1 MITGNKLHIYEEIL
15 LLALRDKKGS
25 THFGVNYQFAMA
37 GAIVAEL
44 LLDKKIEI
52 EKVKKKK
59 FVKLVD
65 GTLSG
70 DDILDETLQKLQT
83 AKRRQRVEAWVSRL
97 ANIRRI
103 KHRAA
108 ENLCKKRIL
117 KMEEDKVLMIF
128 RRKLYP
134 EINPKPEKQ
143 ILNKMFDAIFT
154 EKRNIDPHTLV
165 LISICHS
172 TGMLKPLFDKKKLR
186 ERKSKIKEIVNGN
199 LVGKATK
206 EAVEAMQAAV
216 MVATIIPVVTA
227 TAG

>member
-128 RRKLYP
+128 RRKL
-134 EINPKPEKQ
+134 
-143 ILNKMFDAIFT
+143 
-154 EKRNIDPHTLV
+154 
-165 LISICHS
+165 
-172 TGMLKPLFDKKKLR
+172 
-186 ERKSKIKEIVNGN
+186 
-199 LVGKATK
+199 
-206 EAVEAMQAAV
+206 
-216 MVATIIPVVTA
+216 
-227 TAG
+227 